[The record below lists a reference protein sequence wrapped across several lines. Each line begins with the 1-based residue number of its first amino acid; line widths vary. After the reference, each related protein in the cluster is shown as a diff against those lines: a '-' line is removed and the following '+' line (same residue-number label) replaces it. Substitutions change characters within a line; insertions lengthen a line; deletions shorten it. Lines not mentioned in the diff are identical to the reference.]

1 MKNAPFFSILLPTK
15 NRSHLVGYAILSVL
29 QQDFS
34 DFELIIC
41 DNDDDPHA
49 THSVV
54 KQFSDPRIKYVRT
67 GGLDMVSNWNT
78 ALNAAMGHHLIVL
91 EDKMIFY
98 GGALAAIDQL
108 IRNSPSGI
116 VVWRWDGIQDEGSVP
131 ILVQP
136 HQTDNVLL
144 NSNDI
149 LQKVVTN
156 VTECWYTLPRGICCT
171 VPKSVINEIIEKTG
185 RPFYEEASP
194 DFVSAIKILAYID
207 EYLLSGK
214 IFTLVITSKASN
226 GYLTAR
232 RKFNDFSYLMGSKKF
247 EPNFEGVYVKSP
259 WIVVNCIIVDYLR
272 QQKSLGGKLMRFN
285 VSNRAYFEMLLIE
298 LVTFSRIEKRVLWER
313 WEISQ
318 LFSGGDGVI
327 RNLWYTVN
335 LLTRRFARRVW
346 RKLKSSMTRLETT
359 KQQPLRDSKTFISE
373 YLAGVIKIED
383 RGPMGEQPFP
393 ESHLTGI

>member
-29 QQDFS
+29 QQDFP

-49 THSVV
+49 TNSVV
-54 KQFSDPRIKYVRT
+54 KGFCDPRIQYIRT

-78 ALNAAMGHHLIVL
+78 ALNAATGHHIIVL

-98 GGALAAIDQL
+98 AGALAAINQL
-108 IRNSPSGI
+108 ISKSPSGI
-116 VVWRWDGIQDEGSVP
+116 VVWRWDGIQDEGAVP

-136 HQTDNVLL
+136 HQADDALL

-156 VTECWYTLPRGICCT
+156 VTEWWYTLPRGICCT
-171 VPKSVINEIIEKTG
+171 VPRSIIDEIIQKTG

-194 DFVSAIKILAYID
+194 DFVSAVKILAYID

-214 IFTLVITSKASN
+214 IFTLVTTSKASN
-226 GYLTAR
+226 GYWTSR

-259 WIVVNCIIVDYLR
+259 WIVVNCIIADYLR

-298 LVTFSRIEKRVLWER
+298 LITYSLLEKRVLWER

-318 LFSGGDGVI
+318 LFSGGDGVF

-335 LLTRRFARRVW
+335 LLSHRFTRRVW
-346 RKLKSSMTRLETT
+346 RKIKSSMIMVKIT
-359 KQQPLRDSKTFISE
+359 KQQPLRNAKTSISESFISE
-373 YLAGVIKIED
+373 YLAGVIKIQD
-383 RGPMGEQPFP
+383 RGSYG
-393 ESHLTGI
+393 

>member
-29 QQDFS
+29 QQDFP

-54 KQFSDPRIKYVRT
+54 KGFCDPRIQYIRT

-78 ALNAAMGHHLIVL
+78 ALNAATGHHIIVL

-98 GGALAAIDQL
+98 AGALAAINQL
-108 IRNSPSGI
+108 ISKSPSGI

-136 HQTDNVLL
+136 HQTDDVLL
-144 NSNDI
+144 NSSDI

-156 VTECWYTLPRGICCT
+156 VAEWWYTLPRGICCT
-171 VPKSVINEIIEKTG
+171 VPKSVINEIIERT
-185 RPFYEEASP
+185 RCPFYEEASP
-194 DFVSAIKILAYID
+194 DFVSAIKIIAHID

-226 GYLTAR
+226 GYWTAR
-232 RKFNDFSYLMGSKKF
+232 RKFHDFSYLMGSKKF

-259 WIVVNCIIVDYLR
+259 WIVVNCIIADYLR
-272 QQKSLGGKLMRFN
+272 QQKNLGGKLTIFN

-298 LVTFSRIEKRVLWER
+298 LITYSLLEKRILWER

-318 LFSGGDGVI
+318 LFSGGDGIV
-327 RNLWYTVN
+327 RNLWYTIN
-335 LLTRRFARRVW
+335 LLAHRFTRRVW
-346 RKLKSSMTRLETT
+346 RKIKSSMIMVKIT
-359 KQQPLRDSKTFISE
+359 KQQPLRNAKTFISESFISE
-373 YLAGVIKIED
+373 YLAGVVKIED
-383 RGPMGEQPFP
+383 RGSYG
-393 ESHLTGI
+393 